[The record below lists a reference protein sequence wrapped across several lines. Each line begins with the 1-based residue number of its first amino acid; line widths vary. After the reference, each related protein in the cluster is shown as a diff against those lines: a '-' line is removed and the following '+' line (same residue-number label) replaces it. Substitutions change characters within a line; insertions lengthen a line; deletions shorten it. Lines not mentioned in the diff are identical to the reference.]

1 MTALDQHGTA
11 LVAALAI
18 VMILLPVGAFVVLQ
32 CRTDLL
38 IQHNLRAEIETFY
51 VAEAG
56 LEHAIAEIAPGTSF
70 DDILTG
76 PDHLAGTPDD
86 GIFSFAEG
94 APSAFPFA
102 PFRYDVRV
110 TRSGSDMVSV
120 VSSGTGINGAT
131 RVVSVLV
138 KRSAVPVTPAA
149 FYAEGDVS
157 ALDMGSADFLLSGF
171 DHQLA
176 DPPDAPAGPA
186 AALPALSSSSVDM
199 EGVLRQ
205 RLRGDSAQRLVGAG
219 GTPSI
224 STAPALDL
232 PRYALACANRP
243 EHIQVPGLTVDEA
256 MALGTLQAP
265 QLSIVSG
272 DLNVAGQ
279 LSGAGVMVVQGTL
292 EVTGTVAFTGL
303 VLAMGGIVFDAG
315 SDVTILG
322 GLWRAASMD
331 SRVQLGGRG
340 AVVFSSAALATVDT
354 AFQGLLPHP
363 AVVAS
368 WQEQL

>member
-1 MTALDQHGTA
+1 MMALDQRGTA

-76 PDHLAGTPDD
+76 PDHLPGTPDD

-94 APSAFPFA
+94 TPNAFPFA
-102 PFRYDVRV
+102 PFHYEVRV
-110 TRSGSDMVSV
+110 AASGSDMVSV

-131 RVVSVLV
+131 RVVSALV
-138 KRSAVPVTPAA
+138 KRSPLPATPAA
-149 FYAEGDVS
+149 LYTEGDVS

-186 AALPALSSSSVDM
+186 AALPALSSSSADM
-199 EGVLRQ
+199 EEVLRQ
-205 RLRGDSAQRLVGAG
+205 RLGADSAQRLVGAG

-224 STAPALDL
+224 GTAPALDL

-243 EHIQVPGLTVDEA
+243 EHTEVAGITAGEA
-256 MALGTLQAP
+256 MVFGTLEAP

-279 LSGAGVMVVQGTL
+279 LSGAGMMVVQGTL

-303 VLAMGGIVFDAG
+303 VLVMGGIVLDSA
-315 SDVTILG
+315 SQVTIRG

-340 AVVFSSAALATVDT
+340 AVVFSSAALAAVDA
-354 AFQGLLPHP
+354 AFPALLPHP